1 MREYLD
7 PLGFDIREV
16 EDGAAAID
24 LWQRWQPHLIWMDM
38 RMPNLNG
45 QEATRRIRQAEA
57 AQGLKPTV
65 IVALTATAFEEKR
78 QEILAAGCNHLIR
91 KPFRAEDLFAT
102 LQQHL
107 GTLSCQPG
115 GPGPGPAR

>member
-1 MREYLD
+1 
-7 PLGFDIREV
+7 
-16 EDGAAAID
+16 
-24 LWQRWQPHLIWMDM
+24 
-38 RMPNLNG
+38 MPNLNG

-91 KPFRAEDLFAT
+91 KPFRAEDLFCHPAAAPG
-102 LQQHL
+102 HPVPVNR
-107 GTLSCQPG
+107 GTQDRGQPG
-115 GPGPGPAR
+115 EPPGQLAPEAIQGMPSAWIKDLHRGRLPV